1 MFSLHW
7 FYCLSCTEGTL
18 VIKKRKQSNSLNM
31 FCIEGSLLLFFT
43 LLFILN
49 VAMFLRKLKQKQK
62 KKTRLDHYLHHICKL
77 GTYKVA

>member
-18 VIKKRKQSNSLNM
+18 VIKKRKQSNSYNM
-31 FCIEGSLLLFFT
+31 FCIEGSLLLLLFFT

-49 VAMFLRKLKQKQK
+49 VAMFLRKLKQKKEK
-62 KKTRLDHYLHHICKL
+62 KQDWIIIFTIFVSWEHTR
-77 GTYKVA
+77 